1 MIIDWTSNKSK
12 NKKEISINEYIEKND
27 DEIKNNLNKIF
38 FKLSNFNKL
47 KDKTTFFKNYNL
59 SDTSIIQEKSIY
71 KLKNFNEII
80 KIIALIL
87 ILKRHKKIY
96 LKNINSSSLQ
106 ATDFLCTSYK
116 KKIIF
121 EKNSFL
127 FLKKKNLELKT
138 LLKIIFIQLKT
149 IPHLIRIVLK
159 KLILPKKK
167 IDYEKENFFI
177 GSNYRYIGKNINNS
191 YKLKNV

>member
-116 KKIIF
+116 KKI
-121 EKNSFL
+121 
-127 FLKKKNLELKT
+127 
-138 LLKIIFIQLKT
+138 
-149 IPHLIRIVLK
+149 P
-159 KLILPKKK
+159 
-167 IDYEKENFFI
+167 
-177 GSNYRYIGKNINNS
+177 
-191 YKLKNV
+191 